1 MGGDLAVN
9 GYDTQWA
16 EVSASALTT
25 LLALTSD
32 AVLVFDGSGV
42 VSLANDVAG
51 LLFGRPLDALMG
63 KKVHTLFVESGY
75 GVAGDAATLAEQLP
89 FTLDGNLHE
98 VGIRGGSAYRRVV
111 VRCEAVTQDS
121 NSYILVLHPGF
132 AHDQAL
138 LERERLVDELTRAN
152 KRLSGT
158 MQIVL
163 GTLDA
168 LDVGTLLKRTLSEV
182 NDTLESWMSLAYVA
196 DDFGYHLM
204 GMTPEAAGAA
214 TRLPKVFAT
223 SHPLVVRANARHTTS
238 RFTTLSPTRDQLRE
252 GTLSHRSVQDL
263 DTGEVFEVDATN
275 LLPFGSFFLTP
286 VWFSGHMISLFCVG
300 YSHTHLLR
308 KDDARLLD
316 GVADYLSVQLAGAFA
331 AMRSQYEERLESSS
345 TRLRERM
352 LSVESF
358 TREVQ
363 DSVFGEAADVLGSRL
378 MALVGNP
385 YQKTTVSAGP
395 VAPGL
400 EVPFDLKAESKRRGD
415 VFCCRTNE
423 LEALEAWVEEFLP
436 ASACML
442 VSVGEMEGAFRAYL
456 FIRDEDDEP
465 FEPFEEIDMS
475 YLTRLA
481 EDVRSVAAGER
492 ARSRDKHI
500 SEALMNGMRNELQK
514 VEGIEAESRY
524 SSATEAAYVGG
535 DFYDLVRLPHHKAC
549 IILGDVSG
557 KGVEAA
563 SVSAAVKT
571 ALSAYAFEGL
581 SPARSVELLNE
592 LVLGFSRI
600 ETFATMF
607 VGLADIDNHTL
618 TYCSAG
624 HPPALLVRAKDTEL
638 VTLGVQS
645 GVVGAF
651 ENMHYQDGV
660 VKVSKDDILILY
672 TDGVTEARNPDGA
685 FFGEDGLRD
694 IVAQEAAVGF
704 SGIVDRM
711 IERVSDFSGG
721 SLEDDVALVA
731 VCFDA

>member
-252 GTLSHRSVQDL
+252 GTLSHR
-263 DTGEVFEVDATN
+263 
-275 LLPFGSFFLTP
+275 
-286 VWFSGHMISLFCVG
+286 LFCVG

-358 TREVQ
+358 TRKVQ
-363 DSVFGEAADVLGSRL
+363 DSVFREAADVLGSRL

-731 VCFDA
+731 VRFDA